1 MSARTALFLRRGKEL
16 IEVDGRRVL
25 IGRSRDCDVQ
35 TDDTGISR
43 RHCEI
48 VLYPDR
54 ITVRDLGSRH
64 GTFVDGKKVSG
75 EGIAHTGSV
84 ISLGPRGP
92 RYQLAGAIV
101 NGTPVGRTA
110 TAGTAKPAAAAAA
123 APAARAPRG
132 GGFGGGLLWGI
143 AVGVVLGVVALAL
156 VDVSPWIDAAR
167 EAVGR

>member
-35 TDDTGISR
+35 CDDTGISR

-48 VLYPDR
+48 VLHPDR

-64 GTFVDGKKVSG
+64 GTFVDGKKISG
-75 EGIAHTGSV
+75 EGVAHTGSV
-84 ISLGPRGP
+84 GTLGPRGP

-101 NGTPVGRTA
+101 NGTPVGRPAPAAPKT
-110 TAGTAKPAAAAAA
+110 PAAAAPPAPA
-123 APAARAPRG
+123 APAG
-132 GGFGGGLLWGI
+132 SGFGARMLWGT
-143 AVGVVLGVVALAL
+143 ALGFVLGVVILAL
-156 VDVSPWIDAAR
+156 VDVTPWIEAAR
-167 EAVGR
+167 DAVRR